1 MKKWTIS
8 DQMSR
13 IKGEFDL
20 YNESGDLICT
30 VTDETEASLIAQVP
44 EMLREIVAIKL
55 AYQIALNKNETMYT
69 REEVMKIV
77 RNCANYFFSQGII
90 EGTTYSRGGD
100 NDYVKWFDK
109 NVTKSI

>member
-13 IKGEFDL
+13 IEGEFDL

-30 VTDETEASLIAQVP
+30 VMDETEASLIAQVP

-69 REEVMKIV
+69 REEVISSLQAYGEHIAQSLVPGFKMLGAK
-77 RNCANYFFSQGII
+77 
-90 EGTTYSRGGD
+90 E
-100 NDYVKWFDK
+100 WFDI